1 MRKITLV
8 LSLTISLASFSQN
21 FSLPSLDYNYNEL
34 KIAIDSTTMS
44 IHHSKHHQ
52 GYVTKLNKAIENS
65 TDTSKTLEQLFLEIS
80 SKNDAIRNN
89 AGGHY
94 NHSLFWKILTPKKT
108 TRSESLE
115 NAIKLSFGSYENFQS
130 ELNKAASTQFG
141 SGWAWLIVTPDK
153 KLAVCSTA
161 NQNNPLMID
170 EPVKGIPILGIDV
183 WEHAYY
189 LKYQNK
195 RGDYLSAIWQI
206 INWEN
211 VSKFY
216 DDALNNTDLL
226 NKLK

>member
-1 MRKITLV
+1 MKKIILFTFTV
-8 LSLTISLASFSQN
+8 FSTFTFSQN
-21 FSLPSLDYNYNEL
+21 FSLPKLEYKYSDLVS
-34 KIAIDSTTMS
+34 AIDSVTMR

-52 GYVTKLNKAIENS
+52 GYVNKLNKALENTQDS
-65 TDTSKTLEQLFLEIS
+65 TSTLEDLFLNID

-94 NHSLFWKILTPKKT
+94 NHTLFWQILSPKT
-108 TRSESLE
+108 TKMTIELE
-115 NAIKLSFGSYENFQS
+115 MAIVKSFGNIENFKN

-153 KLAVCSTA
+153 KLVICSTP

-170 EPVKGIPILGIDV
+170 SETKGIPILGIDV

-195 RGDYLSAIWQI
+195 RGDYLSAIWEI

-216 DDALNNTDLL
+216 GEAINNSELL
-226 NKLK
+226 DKLK